1 MTAGVGKT
9 DERSR
14 ARNRARWLRHV
25 RAFAG
30 SGLSVAADCRREGL
44 QGNSFRRWQL
54 VFRDSDEDLE
64 SGEDL
69 VGPDCVAA
77 VKSLEALFAEVAV
90 PSPSVEASPIEVV
103 LAGERRIRVAPG
115 FDEETLRRV
124 VAALEGA
131 AC

>member
-1 MTAGVGKT
+1 
-9 DERSR
+9 
-14 ARNRARWLRHV
+14 
-25 RAFAG
+25 
-30 SGLSVAADCRREGL
+30 
-44 QGNSFRRWQL
+44 
-54 VFRDSDEDLE
+54 
-64 SGEDL
+64 
-69 VGPDCVAA
+69 VAA

-90 PSPSVEASPIEVV
+90 PSPSVEASTIEVV

>member
-1 MTAGVGKT
+1 M
-9 DERSR
+9 
-14 ARNRARWLRHV
+14 NRVAI
-25 RAFAG
+25 FANQ
-30 SGLSVAADCRREGL
+30 AATL
-44 QGNSFRRWQL
+44 KIHQQNQ
-54 VFRDSDEDLE
+54 
-64 SGEDL
+64 
-69 VGPDCVAA
+69 GPDCVAA

-90 PSPSVEASPIEVV
+90 PSPSVEASTIEVV

>member
-1 MTAGVGKT
+1 MTDGAVRQCG
-9 DERSR
+9 RSR
-14 ARNRARWLRHV
+14 AKNRARWYGHV

-30 SGLSVAADCRREGL
+30 SGLSVAAYCRREGL

-54 VFRDSDEDLE
+54 VFRESDEDLE

-90 PSPSVEASPIEVV
+90 PSVEASTIEVV